1 MDRTGS
7 LKVIIICVAVVIAIA
22 SLVVSQT
29 LTDRMKQEERT
40 KMEIWTS
47 AMQIMSNADSNA
59 DMTLVLRV
67 LNGNNTIPVVVV
79 DDNGMIQEHRN
90 LDISRSDSLASLHEQ
105 VAEICKAG
113 KNIRFYLNDRAGNV
127 DHGQFVD
134 VYYDDSLLLR
144 QLAVFPYVQLGVVII
159 FVIIAAYLLT
169 NMKKV
174 EQNRVWVGLSR
185 ETAHQLGTPISSLM
199 AWKDLLE
206 EDHPDDA
213 AVKEMGKDIEVL
225 KTVVDRFSKI
235 GSEPEVEICD
245 ISEIIKDR
253 AEYIS
258 RRISN
263 KIDVRC
269 EMPAH
274 HVKALVSHTLFEWVI
289 ENLCK
294 NAADAMDGVGAII
307 LTHGK
312 SDKKIWVEV
321 SDNGKGIPKSKYK
334 TIFNPGYTTKERGWG
349 LGLSL
354 SKRIIE
360 EYHKGRIY
368 VKYSE
373 LGKGTTFRIELR
385 DVSV

>member
-47 AMQIMSNADSNA
+47 AMQIMSNADSDA

-90 LDISRSDSLASLHEQ
+90 LDISKSDSLASLHEQ

-113 KNIRFYLNDRAGNV
+113 KNIPFYLNDRAGNV

>member
-47 AMQIMSNADSNA
+47 AMQIMSNADSDA

-79 DDNGMIQEHRN
+79 DDNGMIQDYRN

-385 DVSV
+385 DVSF

>member
-47 AMQIMSNADSNA
+47 AMQIMSNADSDA

-79 DDNGMIQEHRN
+79 DDNGMIQDYRN

-213 AVKEMGKDIEVL
+213 TVKEMGKDIEVL

>member
-47 AMQIMSNADSNA
+47 AMQIMSNADSDA

-79 DDNGMIQEHRN
+79 DDNGMIQDYRN

-206 EDHPDDA
+206 EDHLDDA

>member
-47 AMQIMSNADSNA
+47 AMQIMSNADSDA

-79 DDNGMIQEHRN
+79 DDNGMIQDYRN

-169 NMKKV
+169 NIKKV

>member
-47 AMQIMSNADSNA
+47 AMQIMSNADSDA

-79 DDNGMIQEHRN
+79 DDNGMIQDYRN

-289 ENLCK
+289 ENICK

>member
-47 AMQIMSNADSNA
+47 AMQIMSNADSDA

-79 DDNGMIQEHRN
+79 DDNGMIQDYRN

-294 NAADAMDGVGAII
+294 NAADAMDGMGAII

>member
-47 AMQIMSNADSNA
+47 AMQIMSNADSDA

-79 DDNGMIQEHRN
+79 DDNGMIQDYRN

-269 EMPAH
+269 EMPTH

>member
-47 AMQIMSNADSNA
+47 AMQIMSNADSDA

-79 DDNGMIQEHRN
+79 DDNGMIQDYRN

-321 SDNGKGIPKSKYK
+321 SDNGKGIPKSKYI

>member
-7 LKVIIICVAVVIAIA
+7 LKVIIICVAVIIAIA

-47 AMQIMSNADSNA
+47 AMQIMSNADSDA

-90 LDISRSDSLASLHEQ
+90 LDISKSDSLASLHEQ

>member
-7 LKVIIICVAVVIAIA
+7 LKVIIICVAVVIAIV

-47 AMQIMSNADSNA
+47 AMQIMSNADSDA

-79 DDNGMIQEHRN
+79 DDNGMIQDYRN

>member
-47 AMQIMSNADSNA
+47 AMQIMSNADSDA

-79 DDNGMIQEHRN
+79 DDNGMIQDYRN

-213 AVKEMGKDIEVL
+213 AVMEMGKDIEVL

-373 LGKGTTFRIELR
+373 LGKGATFRIELR

>member
-47 AMQIMSNADSNA
+47 AMQIMSNADSDA

-79 DDNGMIQEHRN
+79 DDNGMIQDYRN

>member
-47 AMQIMSNADSNA
+47 AMQIMSNADSDA

-79 DDNGMIQEHRN
+79 DDNGMIQDYRN
-90 LDISRSDSLASLHEQ
+90 LDISKSDSLASLHEQ

>member
-47 AMQIMSNADSNA
+47 AMQIMSNADSDA

-79 DDNGMIQEHRN
+79 DDNGMIQDYRN

-113 KNIRFYLNDRAGNV
+113 KNIRLYLNDRAGNV

>member
-47 AMQIMSNADSNA
+47 AMQIMSNADSDA

>member
-47 AMQIMSNADSNA
+47 AMQIMSNADSDA

-79 DDNGMIQEHRN
+79 DDNGMIQEYRN

>member
-47 AMQIMSNADSNA
+47 AMQIMSNADSDA

-269 EMPAH
+269 EMPVH

>member
-47 AMQIMSNADSNA
+47 AMQIMSNADSDA

-79 DDNGMIQEHRN
+79 DDNGMIQDYRN

-169 NMKKV
+169 NIKKV

-312 SDKKIWVEV
+312 SDKNIWVEV

>member
-7 LKVIIICVAVVIAIA
+7 LKIIIICVAVVIAIA

-47 AMQIMSNADSNA
+47 AMQIMSNADSDA

-79 DDNGMIQEHRN
+79 DDNGMIQDYRN

>member
-47 AMQIMSNADSNA
+47 AMQIMSNADSDA

-79 DDNGMIQEHRN
+79 DDNGMIQDYRN

-199 AWKDLLE
+199 AWQELLE
-206 EDHPDDA
+206 EKYPDDEY
-213 AVKEMGKDIEVL
+213 VSEMGKDISRL
-225 KTVVDRFSKI
+225 RIIADRFSKI
-235 GSEPEVEICD
+235 GSTPENEPCSVNGLLAET
-245 ISEIIKDR
+245 

-258 RRISN
+258 RRVGKNIEVRFAAPSQ
-263 KIDVRC
+263 DVQAIIN
-269 EMPAH
+269 P
-274 HVKALVSHTLFEWVI
+274 TLFEWVV

-294 NAADAMDGVGAII
+294 NSADAMKSTGGRLM
-307 LTHGK
+307 LTCGRNE
-312 SDKKIWVEV
+312 KKIWVEV
-321 SDNGKGIPKSKYK
+321 SDTGAGIPKSKHK
-334 TIFNPGYTTKERGWG
+334 KIFTPGYTTKKRGWG

-354 SKRIIE
+354 AKRIVE
-360 EYHKGRIY
+360 EYHKGRIF
-368 VKYSE
+368 VKSSE
-373 LGKGTTFRIELR
+373 PGKGTTIRIEITAGR
-385 DVSV
+385 

>member
-1 MDRTGS
+1 
-7 LKVIIICVAVVIAIA
+7 
-22 SLVVSQT
+22 
-29 LTDRMKQEERT
+29 
-40 KMEIWTS
+40 MEIWTS
-47 AMQIMSNADSNA
+47 AMQIMSNADSDA

-79 DDNGMIQEHRN
+79 DDNGMIQDYRN

-360 EYHKGRIY
+360 ECHKGRIY

>member
-47 AMQIMSNADSNA
+47 AMQIMSNADSDA

-79 DDNGMIQEHRN
+79 DDNGMIQDYRN

-263 KIDVRC
+263 KIEVRC

>member
-47 AMQIMSNADSNA
+47 AMQIMSNADSDA

-79 DDNGMIQEHRN
+79 DDNGMIQDYRN

-113 KNIRFYLNDRAGNV
+113 KNIRFYLNDHAGNV

>member
-47 AMQIMSNADSNA
+47 AMQIMSNADSDA

-79 DDNGMIQEHRN
+79 DDNGMIQDYRN

-144 QLAVFPYVQLGVVII
+144 QLVVFPYVQLGVVII

-373 LGKGTTFRIELR
+373 LGKGATFRIELR

>member
-47 AMQIMSNADSNA
+47 AMQIMSNADSDA

-79 DDNGMIQEHRN
+79 DDNGMIQDYRN

-360 EYHKGRIY
+360 EYHRGRIY

>member
-47 AMQIMSNADSNA
+47 AMQIMSNADSDA

-79 DDNGMIQEHRN
+79 DDNGMIQDYRN

-206 EDHPDDA
+206 EDHPNDA

>member
-47 AMQIMSNADSNA
+47 AMQIMSNADSDA

-79 DDNGMIQEHRN
+79 DDNGMIQDYRN

-169 NMKKV
+169 NMKKA

>member
-47 AMQIMSNADSNA
+47 AMQIMSNADSDA

-79 DDNGMIQEHRN
+79 DDNGMIQDYRN

-199 AWKDLLE
+199 AWKDLLG

>member
-47 AMQIMSNADSNA
+47 AMQIMSNADSDA

-79 DDNGMIQEHRN
+79 DDNGMIQDYRN

-373 LGKGTTFRIELR
+373 LGKGATFRIELR

>member
-47 AMQIMSNADSNA
+47 AMQIMSNADSDA

-79 DDNGMIQEHRN
+79 DDNGMIQDYRN

-174 EQNRVWVGLSR
+174 QQNRVWVGLSR

>member
-47 AMQIMSNADSNA
+47 AMQIMSNADSDA

-90 LDISRSDSLASLHEQ
+90 LDISKSDSLASLHEQ